1 MKYKV
6 GDKVRVRKDLVAYKE
21 YICDGKLLR
30 TNGIMAHMKGGILTI
45 KRVNEVDKDYMV
57 KENEWYWNDEMFEPV
72 ITNLDK
78 VKEEIDIKDVSKI
91 GNPFCQAIHRVRDE
105 ENCIGMRCDE
115 CAKWLKQ
122 PYKEPSILDEAEKKY
137 LSNVIRPWR
146 DKVKWIVKM
155 GTCGNQEYIK
165 ICLEDEGTNLPNF
178 KKNTIYKGMKSYKEY
193 SLDELGL

>member
-6 GDKVRVRKDLVAYKE
+6 GDKVRVRKDLVVDKKYGGIFLFDTMSLFK
-21 YICDGKLLR
+21 GKL
-30 TNGIMAHMKGGILTI
+30 MTI
-45 KRVNEVDKDYMV
+45 KKIDDEGFCNV
-57 KENEWYWNDEMFEPV
+57 KENGYHWSIEMFEPL

-91 GNPFCQAIHRVRDE
+91 GNPFCQAVHRVRDE

-137 LSNVIRPWR
+137 LSDVVRPFR
-146 DKVKWIVKM
+146 CKIYEITKRT
-155 GTCGNQEYIK
+155 GTLGEYIIISIK
-165 ICLEDEGTNLPNF
+165 DDTNIIFPYFEKGTM
-178 KKNTIYKGMKSYKEY
+178 YKGMELNKQYT
-193 SLDELGL
+193 LDELGL